1 MSSVYNLEP
10 QPTAKVLLQ
19 TTSGDIELEL
29 FAKQTPITSK
39 NFIQL
44 CLDGYYNGTVFHR
57 LVPGFIIQGG
67 DPTGTG
73 EGGESSYDGEPFADE
88 YHSRLKY
95 NRRGLLGMAN
105 TGKKD
110 DNGSQFFLTLGNT
123 PELTGKNTLFG
134 RVVGDTIYNLMKM
147 ADADLAEEG
156 GDRPLYPTKITG
168 AEILVNPFEGMEK
181 RIRIAKSTVEDKKP
195 KKKVK
200 RKAGKALLSFGGDEG
215 EDDAPTPIIKKAKF
229 NPTLVDTGKAK
240 TPSKI
245 KTPKPA
251 TTEHIREIP
260 IRRPTQASPSA
271 SPPPAP
277 IPTPKSQPAHLKD
290 PKEKPRAPSR
300 SPSRSPS
307 PESRQAALLART
319 NAQIAELK
327 ASMRRTTTT
336 SAAAA
341 PKKKT
346 ALESMIPETSTRA
359 RKRRPGTTSS
369 VMEKSTLALLDAFKS
384 KLDSAPKVEEIV
396 PDLPAATKDDGNG
409 NTNGGSNGDHA
420 PLNGYSAPTPE
431 EDDEKTCDLHFIM
444 GCQSC
449 TAWDKQQ
456 AEESEDDNGWMSHA
470 LSFAKDRLGKDL
482 EWKRKNEEELVVIDP
497 REKVK
502 EIMQSRKGKEKR

>member
-19 TTSGDIELEL
+19 TTSGDIEIEL
-29 FAKQTPITSK
+29 FAKQTPITSR

-44 CLDGYYNGTVFHR
+44 CLDGYYDGTIFHR

-73 EGGESSYDGEPFADE
+73 SGGESSYDGEPFVDE

-105 TGKKD
+105 SGKKD

-123 PELTGKNTLFG
+123 PELTGKNTFFG
-134 RVVGDTIYNLMKM
+134 RVAGDTIYNLMKM
-147 ADADLAEEG
+147 GEADLAEEG

-168 AEILVNPFEGMEK
+168 TEILVNPFEGMEK
-181 RIRIAKSTVEDKKP
+181 RIKTAKSAVEEVKP
-195 KKKVK
+195 KKKPK

-215 EDDAPTPIIKKAKF
+215 EDDAPAPIVKKAKF
-229 NPTLVDTGKAK
+229 NPNLVDTGEVNQPAK
-240 TPSKI
+240 RTAPTPAAVEPTK
-245 KTPKPA
+245 
-251 TTEHIREIP
+251 EIP
-260 IRRPTQASPSA
+260 IRRPTPASPSPA
-271 SPPPAP
+271 PPSAPARASKPNSPPR
-277 IPTPKSQPAHLKD
+277 KV
-290 PKEKPRAPSR
+290 KPR

-327 ASMRRTTTT
+327 ASMKRTTAT

-341 PKKKT
+341 PKKKS
-346 ALESMIPETSTRA
+346 ALEALIPETSVRA
-359 RKRRPGTTSS
+359 RKRRPGATNAETD
-369 VMEKSTLALLDAFKS
+369 KDTLALLDAFKA
-384 KLDSAPKVEEIV
+384 KLESAPAVEKHPLHI
-396 PDLPAATKDDGNG
+396 PAAENG
-409 NTNGGSNGDHA
+409 ASNGDHA
-420 PLNGYSAPTPE
+420 PLNGKSVPAPE
-431 EDDEKTCDLHFIM
+431 DDDEKTCDLHFIV

-449 TAWDKQQ
+449 TAWDAQQ
-456 AEESEDDNGWMSHA
+456 EEESEDDDGWMSHA

-497 REKVK
+497 REKAK
-502 EIMQSRKGKEKR
+502 EIKKGRKGKEKR